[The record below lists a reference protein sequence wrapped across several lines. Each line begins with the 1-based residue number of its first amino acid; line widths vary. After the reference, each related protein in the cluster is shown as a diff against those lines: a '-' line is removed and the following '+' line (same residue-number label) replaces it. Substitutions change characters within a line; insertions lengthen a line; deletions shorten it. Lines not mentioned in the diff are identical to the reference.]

1 MQNEITAV
9 HRVANGVGEGP
20 AWDAASSRLY
30 WADITGRAVHRLNP
44 DSGEIESWQKLDFP
58 CFAIPCIS
66 GRLLVGL
73 RDGVYWLD
81 TLTGGTTPFARPE
94 AGFRPKNRSN
104 EGKVDPKGRLW
115 LGTMESNLTSD
126 GLGRAMDHSSGALY
140 CIDARGESVMVV
152 DGVGVSNTLAW
163 PDGENT
169 MYFGDSL
176 TNEISRYLLDPSS
189 LGVIRKESFQEDRPA
204 GFCDGSAIDVEGG
217 LWNARFGA
225 GVIVR
230 FAPDGR
236 VDRTIT
242 LPCTN
247 PTSCCFGGAD
257 LSKLFV
263 TSARFGLKAE
273 QLATNPNEGALIA
286 INVGVAGAAVPPF
299 AD

>member
-1 MQNEITAV
+1 MQNAIIAV

-20 AWDAASSRLY
+20 TWDASSGRLY

-44 DSGEIESWQKLDFP
+44 DSGEIESWRELDFP
-58 CFAIPCIS
+58 CFAVPCRS

-73 RDGVYWLD
+73 RDGVYWFD
-81 TLTGGTTPFARPE
+81 SLTGRTTPFVRPE
-94 AGFRPKNRSN
+94 AESRPQNRSN

-115 LGTMESNLTSD
+115 LGTMESNLSPD
-126 GLGRAMDHSSGALY
+126 GSERAMARSNGALY
-140 CIDARGESVMVV
+140 CIDARGSTVMVV

-163 PDGENT
+163 PDHGNT

-176 TNEISRYLLDPSS
+176 TNEISRYLLGPSGP
-189 LGVIRKESFQEDRPA
+189 GVILKEVFQKDRPA

-225 GVIVR
+225 GVVVR

-247 PTSCCFGGAD
+247 PTSCCFGGRD
-257 LSKLFV
+257 LSTLFV
-263 TSARFGLKAE
+263 TSARFGLTTE
-273 QLATNPNEGALIA
+273 QLAANSLEGALTA
-286 INVGVAGAAVPPF
+286 INVGVVGAAVPPF